1 MEIFAD
7 TLAGQASIVTSGGDG
22 NQGQD
27 GSSGRKG
34 ADSSAKVWKI
44 LTVLLPL
51 PPKTMFTKVVQQD

>member
-7 TLAGQASIVTSGGDG
+7 TLAGQVSIVTSGGDG

-34 ADSSAKVWKI
+34 ADNSAKVWKMLTSIARI
-44 LTVLLPL
+44 LLIQFVI
-51 PPKTMFTKVVQQD
+51 